1 MGLPSDEWYAEGDL
15 MRSVFLTNVRREDA
29 AQMGLEGMG
38 FSPPKK
44 WENQAE
50 YPEIAVLGG
59 KRNDK
64 PQDVYG
70 FLGLQVWRHVHV

>member
-44 WENQAE
+44 WGNQAE
-50 YPEIAVLGG
+50 YPEIAVL
-59 KRNDK
+59 
-64 PQDVYG
+64 
-70 FLGLQVWRHVHV
+70 